1 MDIIITIK
9 IISALGI
16 FNVWMLRYNKMTEFR
31 GGNAKSLKEEFE
43 TYGLNLWLMYI
54 IGAIKIGVSIL
65 FIISCFSGY
74 INILDFA
81 VFYGSAIM
89 SLIMI
94 GAIFMHLKV
103 NDPFK
108 KSVPAISMLAMYS
121 IIFFN
126 YFL

>member
-1 MDIIITIK
+1 MTIK
-9 IISALGI
+9 LITSLGI
-16 FNVWMLRYNKMTEFR
+16 FNVWLLRYNKNTEYR

-43 TYGLNLWLMYI
+43 TYGLNSWFMYI

-65 FIISCFSGY
+65 FIVSCF
-74 INILDFA
+74 NIFSKMLDMTI
-81 VFYGSAIM
+81 FYASVIM

-94 GAIFMHLKV
+94 GAILMHIKV

-108 KSVPAISMLAMYS
+108 KSVPAITMLTLYS
-121 IIFFN
+121 IIILN

>member
-1 MDIIITIK
+1 MNIIIAIK
-9 IISALGI
+9 IITALGI
-16 FNVWMLRYNKMTEFR
+16 FNVWMLRYNKMTEYR

-43 TYGLNLWLMYI
+43 TYGLKSWFMYI
-54 IGAIKIGVSIL
+54 IGTIKIVVSIL

-74 INILDFA
+74 INIPDSA

-94 GAIFMHLKV
+94 GAILMHLKV

-108 KSVPAISMLAMYS
+108 KSIPAVTMLTLYS
-121 IIFFN
+121 IIFLN
-126 YFL
+126 YIL

>member
-16 FNVWMLRYNKMTEFR
+16 FNVWMLRYNKITEYR
-31 GGNAKSLKEEFE
+31 GGDAKSLKEEFE
-43 TYGLNLWLMYI
+43 TYGLKSWFMYI
-54 IGAIKIGVSIL
+54 IGTIKIVVSIL

-74 INILDFA
+74 INIPDSA
-81 VFYGSAIM
+81 VFYGAAIM

-94 GAIFMHLKV
+94 GAILMHLKA

-108 KSVPAISMLAMYS
+108 KSVPAISMLTMYS
-121 IIFFN
+121 IIFLN